1 MAGKNIVF
9 ADVAGLV
16 DTGGPFMDLVNVFV
30 MRKILKKIAKIKFLF
45 VMTMVQIEECR
56 GN

>member
-1 MAGKNIVF
+1 MF